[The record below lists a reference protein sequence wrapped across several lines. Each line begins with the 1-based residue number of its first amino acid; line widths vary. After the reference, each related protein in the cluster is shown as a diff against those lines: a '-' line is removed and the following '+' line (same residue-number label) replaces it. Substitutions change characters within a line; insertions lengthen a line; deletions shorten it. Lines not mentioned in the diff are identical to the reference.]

1 MIQMEYLLGNGFLEL
16 QHYPPAYIH
25 EPWTITPLEKACL
38 PDLNGLAYPNPIVDI
53 ALAASV
59 ARKKIW
65 SYRESLLV
73 KQENQRILKNIPIA
87 QFNMDGYNE

>member
-1 MIQMEYLLGNGFLEL
+1 MDHNS
-16 QHYPPAYIH
+16 
-25 EPWTITPLEKACL
+25 LEKACL
-38 PDLNGLAYPNPIVDI
+38 PDLSSVYPNPIVDI

-73 KQENQRILKNIPIA
+73 KQENQRILKKHTHP
-87 QFNMDGYNE
+87 QFNVDGYNEWKKLSSR

>member
-1 MIQMEYLLGNGFLEL
+1 MIQMEYLLGNGVPEL
-16 QHYPPAYIH
+16 QHYPLAYIH

-38 PDLNGLAYPNPIVDI
+38 PDLNGLVYPNPIVDI

-73 KQENQRILKNIPIA
+73 KKENQRILKKHTHRTI
-87 QFNMDGYNE
+87 